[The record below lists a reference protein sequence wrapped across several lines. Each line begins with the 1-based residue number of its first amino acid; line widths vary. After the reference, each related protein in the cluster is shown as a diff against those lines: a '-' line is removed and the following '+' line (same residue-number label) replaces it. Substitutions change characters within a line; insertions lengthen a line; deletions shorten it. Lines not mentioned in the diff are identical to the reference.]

1 MDFGSNSSNYP
12 NNENDVELKS
22 SQNTDPYV
30 AGGKSVED
38 LNSLFQKSEN
48 CDRELFAEMR
58 SNILLVSGEHYS
70 KKNNRFWNRLRDS
83 RMLNVEKKLRLTKNH
98 LHRITKIYRNNIT
111 KYSPG
116 VKIKPQLDSDRQDQ
130 KAAEMN
136 QAVWNFVKKQNNYQK
151 MQNKFAQDFID
162 IGECAVKIYYDPNKG
177 YLKGYEP
184 TVDEIT
190 GEPVMENQE
199 MQILVGEDGQPLIDE
214 NGQQIIQPVPGTGNP
229 VPDMSRP
236 VFSGKLCHERILP
249 FNLLRAQEAKTI
261 DESPYLCIRKMM
273 GYSELKSKIEDPEKI
288 DKLEKSKDETF
299 LVFDGSNGKYEQ
311 SKDQVLVREFYFR
324 PCKEFPR
331 GYFYVTT
338 KTVILW
344 EGELPGGVFPIVWE
358 GFDEI
363 QTTPRK
369 RSIVKQLRPYQ
380 AEINRASSQAATHQ
394 ITLGDDKLVVNN
406 SAKVQHG
413 GILPGVRVIKTNSV
427 GVNGGIQVIPGRAG
441 EQFLGYISQQIDEMY
456 VVANLNEEMK
466 KKENGAVDIW
476 GSLYGSIKAK
486 KEFSVYTDNFQCFQK
501 EVCEKSLE
509 LARYH
514 FPDDEVIEMVGRK
527 ETVNMEEFRKNQD
540 LGYQIDA
547 EPSTDDSDSILGKQM
562 MINHALQY
570 TSAQLSRDDIGRI
583 LSESPIGNMSEVFG
597 DFTVDYKNAK
607 NDILQLERGQ
617 MPMLNQY
624 ENIEYKIQRITGRMK
639 EADFDF
645 LPDQVKQLFQQFLVQ
660 CEAVQAE
667 KMAAIKR
674 AQAEFIPDGGGQIT
688 INGIKDEN
696 GEVLRV
702 PYASIDWLVNML
714 NDQRS
719 MQQKIGSMNHGAQA
733 DMSQMLVNGGQT
745 LPSL

>member
-1 MDFGSNSSNYP
+1 MDFGSNYP
-12 NNENDVELKS
+12 NNEKDVELKS
-22 SQNTDPYV
+22 SQNTDPYE

-48 CDRELFAEMR
+48 CDKELFSEMR

-98 LHRITKIYRNNIT
+98 LHRITKIYQNNIT
-111 KYSPG
+111 KYCPG
-116 VKIKPQLDSDRQDQ
+116 VKITPQIDSDRQDQ

-136 QAVWNFVKKQNNYQK
+136 QSVWNFIKKQNNHKRQINNYAK
-151 MQNKFAQDFID
+151 DFID
-162 IGECAVKIYYDPNKG
+162 IGECAVKIYFDPDKG

-184 TVDEIT
+184 TLDEIT

-199 MQILVGEDGQPLIDE
+199 MQMLADDITGEPVIGEDGQPIV
-214 NGQQIIQPVPGTGNP
+214 QPVPGSGNP
-229 VPDMSRP
+229 VPDMNRP

-261 DESPYLCIRKMM
+261 EDSPYLVIRKMM
-273 GYSELKSKIEDPEKI
+273 GYSELKNKIDDPEKR
-288 DKLEKSKDETF
+288 DKLDKSKDETF

-324 PCKEFPR
+324 PCKQFPR

-406 SAKVQHG
+406 SAKVSHG

-441 EQFLGYISQQIDEMY
+441 EQFLGYIAQQIDEMY

-466 KKENGAVDIW
+466 KKTDGQMDIW

-486 KEFSVYTDNFQCFQK
+486 KEFSVYTDNFENFL
-501 EVCEKSLE
+501 VNICEKSLE

-514 FPDDEVIEMVGRK
+514 YPDDEVIEMVGKK
-527 ETVNMEEFRKNQD
+527 EQVNMEEFRANKD
-540 LGYQIDA
+540 LGYLINA
-547 EPSTDDSDSILGKQM
+547 EPSSDDADSILGKQQ

-570 TSAQLSRDDIGRI
+570 TSSQLSRDDIGRI

-597 DFTVDYKNAK
+597 DFTIDYKNAK

-624 ENIEYKIQRITGRMK
+624 ENLEYKIQRITGRMK
-639 EADFDF
+639 EADFDY
-645 LPDQVKQLFQQFLVQ
+645 LNPDVIQLFKQFLTQ
-660 CEAVQAE
+660 CEQVEAQKV
-667 KMAAIKR
+667 AAIQR
-674 AQAEFIPDGGGQIT
+674 AQQGFIPDTGGQIT
-688 INGIKDEN
+688 INGIKDTN
-696 GEVLRV
+696 GEVLRI
-702 PYASIDWLVNML
+702 PYASIDWLMQKL
-714 NDQRS
+714 LEQRS
-719 MQQKIGSMNHGAQA
+719 ISQKLDDQNQGAVS
-733 DMSQMLVNGGQT
+733 DMSQMITQQGNNM

>member
-1 MDFGSNSSNYP
+1 MDSNYP

-22 SQNTDPYV
+22 AQNDDPYV

-98 LHRITKIYRNNIT
+98 LHRITKVYQNNIT
-111 KYSPG
+111 KYCPG
-116 VKIKPQLDSDRQDQ
+116 VKIVPQIDSDRQDQ

-136 QAVWNFVKKQNNYQK
+136 QAVWNFIKKQNNHKRQINNYAK
-151 MQNKFAQDFID
+151 DFID
-162 IGECAVKIYYDPNKG
+162 VGECAVKVYFDPNKG

-184 TVDEIT
+184 TLDELT

-199 MQILVGEDGQPLIDE
+199 MEMLVDEQGNPAIGEDGQPIARP
-214 NGQQIIQPVPGTGNP
+214 IQGSGNP
-229 VPDMSRP
+229 VPDMQRP

-261 DESPYLCIRKMM
+261 EDSPYLVVRKMM
-273 GYSELKSKIEDPEKI
+273 GYSELKNKIDDPEKRE
-288 DKLEKSKDETF
+288 KLDKSKDETF

-324 PCKEFPR
+324 PCKQFPR

-344 EGELPGGVFPIVWE
+344 EGELPGGIFPIVWE

-427 GVNGGIQVIPGRAG
+427 GVNGGVQVIPGRAG
-441 EQFLGYISQQIDEMY
+441 EQFLGYIASQIDEMY

-466 KKENGAVDIW
+466 KKPDGQMDIW
-476 GSLYGSIKAK
+476 GSLYGSIKSK
-486 KEFSVYTDNFQCFQK
+486 KEFSVYTDNFESFLT
-501 EVCEKSLE
+501 EICEKSLE

-514 FPDDEVIEMVGRK
+514 YPDDEVIEMVGKK
-527 ETVNMEEFRKNQD
+527 EQVNMEEFRRNQD

-547 EPSTDDSDSILGKQM
+547 EPSTDDAQSIMGKQM

-570 TSAQLSRDDIGRI
+570 VGKDLGRDDIGRI
-583 LSESPIGNMSEVFG
+583 LSESPIGNMSEIFS
-597 DFTVDYKNAK
+597 DFTTDYKNAQ

-617 MPMLNQY
+617 MPMLNKY
-624 ENIEYKIQRITGRMK
+624 ENLEYKIQRITGRMK

-645 LPDQVKQLFQQFLVQ
+645 LHPDIIQLFNDFLIQ
-660 CEAVQAE
+660 CEEVEAQKV
-667 KMAAIKR
+667 AAIQR
-674 AQAEFIPDGGGQIT
+674 AQQGFIPDTGGQIT
-688 INGIKDEN
+688 INGIKDMN

-702 PYASIDWLVNML
+702 PYASIDWLMQKL
-714 NDQRS
+714 LEQRS
-719 MQQKIGSMNHGAQA
+719 IQQKLGDQNQGAVS
-733 DMSQMLVNGGQT
+733 DMSQMITQQGNT